1 MDAIGWLVGAAVVA
15 AAAVLGA
22 SAPRLH
28 RANVRRQE
36 RRQGSSFAGV
46 GAGFDSVWRPS
57 AEEARTEW
65 EAAVEAPA
73 PAPLA
78 GGKGRIENGRIV
90 IAPKGHPA
98 D

>member
-1 MDAIGWLVGAAVVA
+1 MDALGWIIGAAVVLIA
-15 AAAVLGA
+15 AAFVL

-28 RANVRRQE
+28 SAHLRRQE
-36 RRQGSSFAGV
+36 RGMSGGFAAV

-65 EAAVEAPA
+65 EASVEAPA

-78 GGKGRIENGRIV
+78 GGKGRIQNGRIV
-90 IAPKGHPA
+90 IAPKDHPA